1 MYKVKEVEEDYV
13 ARQNSRELS
22 RLKLNK
28 IFDIKVNFAIVKKW
42 IYEQLNQILPD
53 DDIVMDY
60 LCEMLTQDENPDIK
74 VIHLQMK
81 EFMGEDD
88 SKKFCKK
95 LWLLLNSA
103 QQDPD
108 GIPKEILE
116 KTKRKLE
123 PKEVKE
129 PKDFKEQESKEPKDF
144 KEQESK
150 EQSKEPKQESKQNPR
165 ERRTNYNRSRSP
177 DRFKDMETNKT
188 RSLYKSDRSK

>member
-1 MYKVKEVEEDYV
+1 YKVKEVEEDYV

-28 IFDIKVNFAIVKKW
+28 IFDIKVNISQVNFAIVKKW
-42 IYEQLNQILPD
+42 IFVQLNQILPD

-116 KTKRKLE
+116 ETKRKLE
-123 PKEVKE
+123 
-129 PKDFKEQESKEPKDF
+129 
-144 KEQESK
+144 
-150 EQSKEPKQESKQNPR
+150 
-165 ERRTNYNRSRSP
+165 
-177 DRFKDMETNKT
+177 
-188 RSLYKSDRSK
+188 